1 MKFQKKEIKMIFCE
15 CEFDPLL
22 EQIEDF
28 LGAGDVELVFVNDDE
43 MREINREQRGIDK
56 ANDVLSFPYEQVPG
70 GLMGS
75 VVIST
80 DTASRVADELGHSI
94 ECEIALLFLHGVLH
108 ILGYDHE
115 IDDGQMRGKEKEVIE
130 HFGLPDSL
138 IIRNS

>member
-1 MKFQKKEIKMIFCE
+1 MIFCE
-15 CEFDPLL
+15 CEFDALL
-22 EQIEDF
+22 EQIADF

-43 MREINREQRGIDK
+43 MRKINREHRGIDK
-56 ANDVLSFPYEQVPG
+56 ATDVLSFPYEQVSG

-80 DTASRVADELGHSI
+80 DTASRVASELGHSI

-115 IDDGQMRGKEKEVIE
+115 IDGGQMREKEKEVIE
-130 HFGLPDSL
+130 HFSLPDSL

>member
-1 MKFQKKEIKMIFCE
+1 MIFCE

-22 EQIEDF
+22 EQIADF

-43 MREINREQRGIDK
+43 MRKINHEHRGIDK
-56 ANDVLSFPYEQVPG
+56 ATDVLSFPYEQVSG

-75 VVIST
+75 VLIST
-80 DTASRVADELGHSI
+80 DTASRVASELGHSI

-115 IDDGQMRGKEKEVIE
+115 IDNGQMREKEKEVIE
-130 HFGLPDSL
+130 HFSLPDSL

>member
-1 MKFQKKEIKMIFCE
+1 MIFCE

-22 EQIEDF
+22 EQIADF

-43 MREINREQRGIDK
+43 MRKINREQRGIDK
-56 ANDVLSFPYEQVPG
+56 ATDVLSFPYEQVSG

-80 DTASRVADELGHSI
+80 DTASRVAGELGHSI
-94 ECEIALLFLHGVLH
+94 ECEIALLFLHGILH

-130 HFGLPDSL
+130 HFSLPDSL

>member
-1 MKFQKKEIKMIFCE
+1 MIFCE

-22 EQIEDF
+22 EQIADF

-43 MREINREQRGIDK
+43 MRKINREQRGIDK
-56 ANDVLSFPYEQVPG
+56 TTDVLSFPYEQVAG

-80 DTASRVADELGHSI
+80 DTASRVAGELGHSI

-115 IDDGQMRGKEKEVIE
+115 IDGGQMRQKEKEVIE
-130 HFGLPDSL
+130 HFSLPDSL

>member
-1 MKFQKKEIKMIFCE
+1 MIFCE

-22 EQIEDF
+22 EQIADF
-28 LGAGDVELVFVNDDE
+28 LGVGDVELVFVNDDE
-43 MREINREQRGIDK
+43 MRKINREHRGIDK
-56 ANDVLSFPYEQVPG
+56 ATDVLSFPYEQVPG

-80 DTASRVADELGHSI
+80 DTASRVASELGHSI
-94 ECEIALLFLHGVLH
+94 ECEIALLFLHGILH

-115 IDDGQMRGKEKEVIE
+115 IDNGQMRGKEKEVIE
-130 HFGLPDSL
+130 HFNLPDSL

>member
-1 MKFQKKEIKMIFCE
+1 MIFCE

-22 EQIEDF
+22 EQIADF

-43 MREINREQRGIDK
+43 MRKINREHRGIDK
-56 ANDVLSFPYEQVPG
+56 ATDVLSFPYEQVSD

-80 DTASRVADELGHSI
+80 DTASRVAGELGHSI
-94 ECEIALLFLHGVLH
+94 ECEIALLFLHGILH

-130 HFGLPDSL
+130 HFNLPDSL

>member
-1 MKFQKKEIKMIFCE
+1 MIFCE

-22 EQIEDF
+22 EQIADF

-43 MREINREQRGIDK
+43 MRKINREHRGIDK
-56 ANDVLSFPYEQVPG
+56 ATDVLSFPYEQVPG

-94 ECEIALLFLHGVLH
+94 ECEIALLFLHGILH

-130 HFGLPDSL
+130 HFSLPDSL

>member
-1 MKFQKKEIKMIFCE
+1 MIFCE

-22 EQIEDF
+22 EQIADF

-43 MREINREQRGIDK
+43 MRKINREQRGIDK
-56 ANDVLSFPYEQVPG
+56 TTDVLSFPYEQVAG

-80 DTASRVADELGHSI
+80 DTASRVAAGLGHSI
-94 ECEIALLFLHGVLH
+94 ECEIALLFLHGILH

-115 IDDGQMRGKEKEVIE
+115 IDDGQMREKEKEVIE

>member
-1 MKFQKKEIKMIFCE
+1 MIFCE

-22 EQIEDF
+22 EQIADF

-43 MREINREQRGIDK
+43 MRKINREHRGIDK
-56 ANDVLSFPYEQVPG
+56 ATDVLSFPYEQVSG

-80 DTASRVADELGHSI
+80 NTASRVASELGHSI

-130 HFGLPDSL
+130 HFSLPDSL

>member
-1 MKFQKKEIKMIFCE
+1 MIFCE

-22 EQIEDF
+22 EQIADF

-43 MREINREQRGIDK
+43 MRKINREHRGIDK
-56 ANDVLSFPYEQVPG
+56 ATDVLSCPYEQVAG

-80 DTASRVADELGHSI
+80 DTASRVASELGHNI

-115 IDDGQMRGKEKEVIE
+115 IDNGQMREKEKEVIE
-130 HFGLPDSL
+130 HFSLPDSL

>member
-1 MKFQKKEIKMIFCE
+1 MIFCE

-22 EQIEDF
+22 EQIADF
-28 LGAGDVELVFVNDDE
+28 LGAGDVELVFVNNDE
-43 MREINREQRGIDK
+43 MRKINREQRGIDK
-56 ANDVLSFPYEQVPG
+56 ATDVLSFPYEQISG

-80 DTASRVADELGHSI
+80 DTASRVASELGHSI
-94 ECEIALLFLHGVLH
+94 EYEIALLFLHGVLH

-115 IDDGQMRGKEKEVIE
+115 IDNGQMRQKEKEVIE
-130 HFGLPDSL
+130 HFSLPDSL

>member
-1 MKFQKKEIKMIFCE
+1 MIFCE

-22 EQIEDF
+22 EQIADF
-28 LGAGDVELVFVNDDE
+28 LGVGDVELVFVNDDE

-56 ANDVLSFPYEQVPG
+56 ATDVLSFPYEQVPG

-80 DTASRVADELGHSI
+80 DTASRVAAGLGHSI
-94 ECEIALLFLHGVLH
+94 ECEIALLFLHGILH

-130 HFGLPDSL
+130 HFNLPNSL

>member
-1 MKFQKKEIKMIFCE
+1 MIFCE

-22 EQIEDF
+22 EQIADF

-43 MREINREQRGIDK
+43 MRKINREHRGIDK
-56 ANDVLSFPYEQVPG
+56 ATDVLSFPYEQVSD

-80 DTASRVADELGHSI
+80 DTASRVAGELGHSI

-130 HFGLPDSL
+130 HFSLPDSL

>member
-1 MKFQKKEIKMIFCE
+1 MIFCE

-22 EQIEDF
+22 EQIADF

-43 MREINREQRGIDK
+43 MRKINREHRGIDK
-56 ANDVLSFPYEQVPG
+56 ATDVLSFPYEQVPG

-80 DTASRVADELGHSI
+80 DTANRVAAGLGHSI
-94 ECEIALLFLHGVLH
+94 ECEIALLFLHGILH

-130 HFGLPDSL
+130 HFSLPDSL

>member
-1 MKFQKKEIKMIFCE
+1 MIFCE

-22 EQIEDF
+22 EQIADF

-43 MREINREQRGIDK
+43 IRKINREQRGIDK
-56 ANDVLSFPYEQVPG
+56 ATDVLSFPYEQVSG

-80 DTASRVADELGHSI
+80 DTASRVAGELGHSI

-115 IDDGQMRGKEKEVIE
+115 IDGGQMRQKEKEVIE
-130 HFGLPDSL
+130 HFSLPDSL

>member
-1 MKFQKKEIKMIFCE
+1 MVFCE

-22 EQIEDF
+22 EQIADF

-43 MREINREQRGIDK
+43 MRKINREQRGIDK
-56 ANDVLSFPYEQVPG
+56 ATDVLSFPYEQVPG

-80 DTASRVADELGHSI
+80 DTASRVAAGLGHSI

-130 HFGLPDSL
+130 HFNLPDSL

>member
-1 MKFQKKEIKMIFCE
+1 MIFCE

-22 EQIEDF
+22 EQIADF

-43 MREINREQRGIDK
+43 MRKINREHRGIDK
-56 ANDVLSFPYEQVPG
+56 ATDVLSFPYEQVSG

-80 DTASRVADELGHSI
+80 DTASRVAGELGHSI

-115 IDDGQMRGKEKEVIE
+115 IDNGQMRQKEKEVIE
-130 HFGLPDSL
+130 HFSLPDSL

>member
-1 MKFQKKEIKMIFCE
+1 MIFCE

-22 EQIEDF
+22 EQIADF

-43 MREINREQRGIDK
+43 MRKINHEHRGIDK
-56 ANDVLSFPYEQVPG
+56 ATDVLSFPYEQVPG

-80 DTASRVADELGHSI
+80 DTASRVASELGHSI

-115 IDDGQMRGKEKEVIE
+115 IDNGQMREKEKEVIE
-130 HFGLPDSL
+130 HFSLPDSL

>member
-1 MKFQKKEIKMIFCE
+1 MIFCE

-22 EQIEDF
+22 EQIADF

-43 MREINREQRGIDK
+43 MREINHEQRGINK
-56 ANDVLSFPYEQVPG
+56 ATDVLSFPYEQVSG

-80 DTASRVADELGHSI
+80 NTASRVAGELGHSI

-115 IDDGQMRGKEKEVIE
+115 IDNGQMRQKEKEVIE
-130 HFGLPDSL
+130 HFSLPDSL

>member
-1 MKFQKKEIKMIFCE
+1 MIFCE

-22 EQIEDF
+22 EQIADF
-28 LGAGDVELVFVNDDE
+28 LGAGDVELVFVNNDE
-43 MREINREQRGIDK
+43 MRKINREHRGINK
-56 ANDVLSFPYEQVPG
+56 ATDVLSFPYEQVSD

-80 DTASRVADELGHSI
+80 DTASRVAGELGHSI

-115 IDDGQMRGKEKEVIE
+115 IDGGQTRGKEKEVIE
-130 HFGLPDSL
+130 HFSLPDSV

>member
-1 MKFQKKEIKMIFCE
+1 MIFCE

-22 EQIEDF
+22 EQIADF
-28 LGAGDVELVFVNDDE
+28 LGVGDVELVFVNDDE

-56 ANDVLSFPYEQVPG
+56 ATDVLSFPYEQVPG

-80 DTASRVADELGHSI
+80 DTASRVAAGLGHSI
-94 ECEIALLFLHGVLH
+94 ECEIALLFLHGILH

-130 HFGLPDSL
+130 HFSLPDSL

>member
-1 MKFQKKEIKMIFCE
+1 MIFCE

-22 EQIEDF
+22 EQIADF
-28 LGAGDVELVFVNDDE
+28 LGVGDVELVFVNDDE

-56 ANDVLSFPYEQVPG
+56 VTDVLSFPYEQVPG

-80 DTASRVADELGHSI
+80 DTASRVASELGHSI
-94 ECEIALLFLHGVLH
+94 ECEIALLFLHGILH

-115 IDDGQMRGKEKEVIE
+115 IDNGQMRQKEKEVIE
-130 HFGLPDSL
+130 HFSLPNSL

>member
-1 MKFQKKEIKMIFCE
+1 MIFCE

-22 EQIEDF
+22 EQIADF

-43 MREINREQRGIDK
+43 MRKINREHRGIDK
-56 ANDVLSFPYEQVPG
+56 ATDVLSFPYEQVPG

-80 DTASRVADELGHSI
+80 DTANRVASELGHSI
-94 ECEIALLFLHGVLH
+94 ECEIALLFLHGILH

-115 IDDGQMRGKEKEVIE
+115 SDDGQMRGKEKEVIE
-130 HFGLPDSL
+130 HFSLPDSL

>member
-1 MKFQKKEIKMIFCE
+1 MIFCE

-22 EQIEDF
+22 EQIADF

-43 MREINREQRGIDK
+43 MRKINREHRGIDK
-56 ANDVLSFPYEQVPG
+56 ATDVLSFPYEQVPG

-80 DTASRVADELGHSI
+80 DTASRVAGELGHSI

-115 IDDGQMRGKEKEVIE
+115 IDNGQMRGKEKEVIE
-130 HFGLPDSL
+130 HFNLPDSL

>member
-1 MKFQKKEIKMIFCE
+1 MIFCE

-22 EQIEDF
+22 EQIADF

-43 MREINREQRGIDK
+43 MRKINHEHRGIDK
-56 ANDVLSFPYEQVPG
+56 ATDVLSFPYEQVSG

-80 DTASRVADELGHSI
+80 DTANRVAGELGHSI

-115 IDDGQMRGKEKEVIE
+115 IDDGQMREKEKEVIE
-130 HFGLPDSL
+130 HFSLPDSL

>member
-1 MKFQKKEIKMIFCE
+1 MIFCE

-22 EQIEDF
+22 EQIADF
-28 LGAGDVELVFVNDDE
+28 LGAGDVELVFVSDDE
-43 MREINREQRGIDK
+43 MCKINHEQRGINK
-56 ANDVLSFPYEQVPG
+56 ATDVLSFPYEQVSG

-80 DTASRVADELGHSI
+80 DTASRVASELGHSI

-130 HFGLPDSL
+130 HFNLPNSL

>member
-1 MKFQKKEIKMIFCE
+1 MIFCE

-22 EQIEDF
+22 EQIADF

-43 MREINREQRGIDK
+43 MRKINREQRGIDK
-56 ANDVLSFPYEQVPG
+56 ATDVLSFPYEQVPG

-80 DTASRVADELGHSI
+80 DTASRVASELGHSI

-115 IDDGQMRGKEKEVIE
+115 IDGGQMREKEKEVIE
-130 HFGLPDSL
+130 HFSLPDSL

>member
-1 MKFQKKEIKMIFCE
+1 MIFCE

-22 EQIEDF
+22 EQIADF
-28 LGAGDVELVFVNDDE
+28 LGVGDVELVFVNDDE
-43 MREINREQRGIDK
+43 MREINRSQRGIDK
-56 ANDVLSFPYEQVPG
+56 ATDVLSFPYEQVSG

-80 DTASRVADELGHSI
+80 DTASRVASELGHSI
-94 ECEIALLFLHGVLH
+94 ECEIALLFLHGILH

-130 HFGLPDSL
+130 HFSLPDSL

>member
-1 MKFQKKEIKMIFCE
+1 MIFCE

-22 EQIEDF
+22 EQIADF
-28 LGAGDVELVFVNDDE
+28 LGAGDVELVFVSDDE
-43 MREINREQRGIDK
+43 MCKINHEQRGINK
-56 ANDVLSFPYEQVPG
+56 ATDVLSFPYEQVSG

-80 DTASRVADELGHSI
+80 DTASRVAGELGHSI
-94 ECEIALLFLHGVLH
+94 EYEIALLFLHGVLH

-115 IDDGQMRGKEKEVIE
+115 IDGGQMRQKEKEVIE
-130 HFGLPDSL
+130 HFSLPDSL

>member
-1 MKFQKKEIKMIFCE
+1 MIFCE

-22 EQIEDF
+22 EQIADF

-43 MREINREQRGIDK
+43 MRKINREQRGINK
-56 ANDVLSFPYEQVPG
+56 ATDVLSFPYEQVSG

-80 DTASRVADELGHSI
+80 DTASRVASELGHSI

-115 IDDGQMRGKEKEVIE
+115 IDNGQMRQKEKEVIE
-130 HFGLPDSL
+130 HFNLPDSL

>member
-1 MKFQKKEIKMIFCE
+1 MIFCE

-22 EQIEDF
+22 EQIADF

-43 MREINREQRGIDK
+43 MREINHEQRGIDK
-56 ANDVLSFPYEQVPG
+56 ATDVLSFPYEQVSG

-80 DTASRVADELGHSI
+80 DTASRVAGELGHSI

-115 IDDGQMRGKEKEVIE
+115 IDNGQMRGKEKEVIE
-130 HFGLPDSL
+130 HFSLPDSL

>member
-1 MKFQKKEIKMIFCE
+1 MIFCE

-22 EQIEDF
+22 EQIADF

-43 MREINREQRGIDK
+43 IRKINREHRGIDK
-56 ANDVLSFPYEQVPG
+56 ATDVLSFPYEQVSG

-75 VVIST
+75 VLIST
-80 DTASRVADELGHSI
+80 DTASRVASELGHSI

-130 HFGLPDSL
+130 HFSLPDSL

>member
-1 MKFQKKEIKMIFCE
+1 MIFCE

-22 EQIEDF
+22 EQIADF

-43 MREINREQRGIDK
+43 MRKINREQRGINQ
-56 ANDVLSFPYEQVPG
+56 ATDVLSFPYEQVSG

-80 DTASRVADELGHSI
+80 DTASRVASELGHSI
-94 ECEIALLFLHGVLH
+94 ECEIALLFLHGILH

-130 HFGLPDSL
+130 HFSLPDSL

>member
-1 MKFQKKEIKMIFCE
+1 MIFCE

-22 EQIEDF
+22 EQIADF
-28 LGAGDVELVFVNDDE
+28 LGAGDVELIFVSDDE
-43 MREINREQRGIDK
+43 MCKINHEQRGINK
-56 ANDVLSFPYEQVPG
+56 ATDVLSFPYEQVSG

-80 DTASRVADELGHSI
+80 DTASRVASELGHSI

-115 IDDGQMRGKEKEVIE
+115 IDGGQMRQKEKEVIE
-130 HFGLPDSL
+130 HFSLPDSL

>member
-1 MKFQKKEIKMIFCE
+1 MIFCE

-22 EQIEDF
+22 EQIADF

-43 MREINREQRGIDK
+43 MRKINREQRGIDK
-56 ANDVLSFPYEQVPG
+56 ATDVLSFPYEQVSD

-80 DTASRVADELGHSI
+80 DTASRVAGELGHSI

-115 IDDGQMRGKEKEVIE
+115 IDNGQMRGKEKEVIE
-130 HFGLPDSL
+130 HFNLPDSL

>member
-1 MKFQKKEIKMIFCE
+1 MIFCE

-22 EQIEDF
+22 EQIADF
-28 LGAGDVELVFVNDDE
+28 LAAGDVELVFVSDDE

-56 ANDVLSFPYEQVPG
+56 VTDVLSFPYEQVYG

-80 DTASRVADELGHSI
+80 DTASRIAGELGHSI

-115 IDDGQMRGKEKEVIE
+115 IDNGQMRQKEKEVIE
-130 HFGLPDSL
+130 HFSLPDSL

>member
-1 MKFQKKEIKMIFCE
+1 MIFCE

-22 EQIEDF
+22 EQIADF

-56 ANDVLSFPYEQVPG
+56 VTDVLSFPYEQVSG

-80 DTASRVADELGHSI
+80 DTASRVASELGHSI

-115 IDDGQMRGKEKEVIE
+115 IDGGQMREKEKEVIE
-130 HFGLPDSL
+130 HFSLPDSL

>member
-1 MKFQKKEIKMIFCE
+1 MIFCE

-22 EQIEDF
+22 EQIADF

-43 MREINREQRGIDK
+43 MRKINREQRGIDK
-56 ANDVLSFPYEQVPG
+56 ATDVLSFPYEQVSG

-80 DTASRVADELGHSI
+80 DTASRVASELGHSI

-115 IDDGQMRGKEKEVIE
+115 IDGGQMRQKEKEVIE
-130 HFGLPDSL
+130 HFSLPDSL